1 MYFFLLPFRGLVGLA
16 RVLICG
22 PVRPMDTVKVIKGA
36 KDWNR
41 LDGVPHREV
50 GVDGRRGCA
59 SYSHHGAEDVGP
71 ASHVRIL
78 ADIVKAMSLFDFK
91 RKFLKKTKKNKKE

>member
-1 MYFFLLPFRGLVGLA
+1 M
-16 RVLICG
+16 
-22 PVRPMDTVKVIKGA
+22 KGY
-36 KDWNR
+36 KNLNR

-50 GVDGRRGCA
+50 RVDSHGGCA

-91 RKFLKKTKKNKKE
+91 RKFLEKTKKL